1 MTDPSSLSNLHELTT
16 THLHLNWNISFEEK
30 VIAGHVILD
39 LKTLVDNV
47 TQVVLDTSYLAIQEV
62 TVNDTSLQVISSL
75 FENSMLVL
83 ILFFV

>member
-1 MTDPSSLSNLHELTT
+1 MTDPSSLSNLHEITT
-16 THLHLNWNISFEEK
+16 THLHLNWNISFEQK

-47 TQVVLDTSYLAIQEV
+47 TQVILDTSYLAIQEV
-62 TVNDTSLQVISSL
+62 TMNDASLQVIPSL
-75 FENSMLVL
+75 FAKSVLVL